1 MILNLGHD
9 LTEIPRLR
17 DIDFVQTLVESI
29 ASRCYGIV
37 SPVKVEYSH
46 IYKYRY
52 HKPESFAVVIGCK
65 VTRQTGSEHHRL
77 KLFIGAASNNSKLRA
92 YHNLNW
98 LRDHGFDQGS
108 LQVIKPIVY
117 IEDLKALVYEA
128 SEGQTLYWHLKKSPS
143 FEELH
148 WPLHL
153 CAQWL
158 IKLHHTTAEDLPET
172 MNENNDQGIIKSLE
186 RAREKYLALDAE
198 QGTKILNVLELIH
211 TSLPAHDQSKSLIY
225 GDYHPENVILRNLRS
240 RRLSMIDLSDVTLGD
255 QFRDVGTF
263 IQQFDFMSQNF
274 LPRKDINN
282 LKKYFVEQYTGLPF
296 SDISIDHIRRINMY
310 QALTAVRSSVW
321 LFEPESRKVS
331 LELLDDARLL
341 MEKFQNSQH
350 SINLR

>member
-1 MILNLGHD
+1 MTLNFGNS
-9 LTEIPRLR
+9 LTDIPRLR
-17 DIDFVQTLVESI
+17 EGDFVKNVISTI
-29 ASRCYGIV
+29 ATRCYNITN
-37 SPVKVEYSH
+37 PVNVEYFH

-65 VTRQTGSEHHRL
+65 VTWQTGSENHRL

-98 LRDHGFDQGS
+98 LREHGFDRGS

-128 SEGQTLYWHLKKSPS
+128 SEGQTLYWHLKKSPT

-148 WPLHL
+148 WPLQL

-158 IKLHHTTAEDLPET
+158 LKLHQTPATDLPET

-186 RAREKYLALDAE
+186 RAREKYLTLDPE
-198 QGTKILNVLELIH
+198 QGSKILTVLELIH
-211 TSLPAHDQSKSLIY
+211 TSLPAHDLSKSLIY

-240 RRLSMIDLSDVTLGD
+240 RRLSMIDLSDVTFGD
-255 QFRDVGTF
+255 PYRDVGTF

-274 LPRKDINN
+274 LARKDINN

-296 SDISIDHIRRINMY
+296 NDIPIDHIRRINMY

-341 MEKFQNSQH
+341 MEKFENSQH

>member
-1 MILNLGHD
+1 MIANFQHT
-9 LTEIPRLR
+9 LTDVPRLR
-17 DIDFVQTLVESI
+17 EADFLHHVVSQVMQQ
-29 ASRCYGIV
+29 CYQV
-37 SPVKVEYSH
+37 TAPVTVDYFH

-52 HKPESFAVVIGCK
+52 HKPESFAAVIGCK
-65 VTRQTGSEHHRL
+65 VTWQTGSENHRL

-128 SEGQTLYWHLKKSPS
+128 SEGQTLYWHLKKRPS
-143 FEELH
+143 FEELL
-148 WPLHL
+148 WPLQL
-153 CAQWL
+153 SAQWL
-158 IKLHHTTAEDLPET
+158 LKLHQTPVSHLPET

-186 RAREKYLALDAE
+186 RAREKYMALDTE
-198 QGTKILNVLELIH
+198 QGTKILNVLALIGS
-211 TSLPAHDQSKSLIY
+211 SLPAHDESKSLIY
-225 GDYHPENVILRNLRS
+225 GDYHPENIILRNLRS
-240 RRLSMIDLSDVTLGD
+240 RRLSMIDLSDVTLGNPY
-255 QFRDVGTF
+255 RDVGTF

-282 LKKYFVEQYTGLPF
+282 LKKYFIEQYTGLPF
-296 SDISIDHIRRINMY
+296 ADVPIEHIRMINLF

-341 MEKFQNSQH
+341 MEKFENSQH